1 MRNGV
6 TATNPLPCC
15 PALPMASSG
24 QRGTGDSRS
33 RETRPMP
40 NRQLTIWEE
49 LKLAVLPTGTVL
61 LAIILMELV
70 LQQRLLFTSLASSAF
85 LIYLDP
91 GHAMN
96 TVRTLVVSH
105 LLAAVIGSVAIAL
118 IGPTYVSAAL
128 AMIAIIVVLVT
139 FGILHPPAVSTALAF
154 AFRPAAEDNLL
165 LFAAAVGMI
174 ALLVLLQRAVLFLL
188 ARRER
193 TSA

>member
-1 MRNGV
+1 
-6 TATNPLPCC
+6 
-15 PALPMASSG
+15 
-24 QRGTGDSRS
+24 
-33 RETRPMP
+33 MP
-40 NRQLTIWEE
+40 SRQLTIWEE

-61 LAIILMELV
+61 AAIVLMEIF

-96 TVRTLVVSH
+96 TVRRLVASH
-105 LLAAVIGSVAIAL
+105 LLAAVIGSAAIAL

-174 ALLVLLQRAVLFLL
+174 ALLVLQRAVLFLL

-193 TSA
+193 AS